1 MIVYIGIDWSETK
14 HDVAVLNEAGAILE
28 RLVLPHT
35 PEGLGQLETTRRR
48 LGLSPAQC
56 VVGIE
61 TAHHLVI
68 DFLWA
73 QGYTQVYVIPP
84 NVIKSSRSR
93 YRQSGARN
101 DQSDAYVI
109 ADVTRTD
116 RHRLA
121 LWRPDSLLTRR
132 MRAAVSLRL
141 HLLRTQLRASNRLR
155 AVLLRY
161 YPAAT
166 QVFGNLE
173 AQITL
178 ALIQAYPTPQAA
190 AVLSFAAFKAFAQQ
204 QHYPQPEHLRTNF
217 ARLQAPQPEAQP
229 ETVQVYQ
236 GEAVC
241 LAALLQHVVQARL
254 AVERELLALF
264 EQHPDRELFDSLP
277 GAGRVLAP
285 ALLAKFGDDRE
296 RFPTAASVQAVA
308 GTCPVTESSNKRR
321 WVHFRQACDKE
332 FRQITQQWARCSLK
346 ESTWAAG
353 YYERIRP
360 HCHSESHAQRCLA
373 NRWLAIAWK
382 VWQTRQPY
390 DEAYHLQRRAARSK
404 PRPDGAQA

>member
-1 MIVYIGIDWSETK
+1 VYIGIDWSETK
-14 HDVAVLNEAGAILE
+14 HDVVILNEAGAALE

-35 PEGLGQLETTRRR
+35 PEGLCQLETARQR
-48 LGLSPAQC
+48 LGLKPEEC
-56 VVGIE
+56 LVGIE

-73 QGYTQVYVIPP
+73 HGYTQVYVIPP
-84 NVIKSSRSR
+84 NVVKSSRSR
-93 YRQSGARN
+93 YRQSGARD

-121 LWRPDSLLTRR
+121 LWRPDGLLTRQL
-132 MRAAVSLRL
+132 RAAVSLRE
-141 HLLRTQLRASNRLR
+141 HLQRARVRCCNRLR

-166 QVFGNLE
+166 QVFKHLD

-178 ALIQAYPTPQAA
+178 AFIQAYPTPQAA
-190 AVLSFAAFKAFAQQ
+190 SALSFAAFKTFAQQ
-204 QHYPQPEHLRTNF
+204 HHYPRPAGLRTNF
-217 ARLQAPQPEAQP
+217 ARLQASQPEATP
-229 ETVQVYQ
+229 DTIQVYQ

-241 LAALLQHVVQARL
+241 LAALLLSVVQAQL
-254 AVERELLALF
+254 DVERDVGELFARHPERALF
-264 EQHPDRELFDSLP
+264 ASLP
-277 GAGRVLAP
+277 GAGDWLAP
-285 ALLAKFGDDRE
+285 ALLAKFGDDRQ
-296 RFPTAASVQAVA
+296 RFPTAASVQALA

-321 WVHFRQACDKE
+321 WVHFRRACDRE
-332 FRQITQQWARCSLK
+332 FRHIAQQWARCSLK
-346 ESTWAAG
+346 ESTWAVA

-382 VWQTRQPY
+382 VWQSRRPY
-390 DEAYHLQRRAARSK
+390 DEAVHLQHRAARSR
-404 PRPDGAQA
+404 PRPREGV